1 MHLFKVI
8 FAVFFIASARSDE
21 YLIEYLVFKNLQF
34 TTDEV
39 FTLKE
44 LSISP
49 SSVISLKKD
58 TNEIVIRNLD
68 ESFNSKN
75 ESLDSIGEIIYEEK
89 EEETLTQE
97 PLANPN
103 PQLWFNENK
112 SLTKLETF
120 KRRIER
126 RSGYELIDSGSW
138 VQGVFDSNSSK
149 FVNVISNELNLYIK
163 TYKERYLHLD
173 VLGMLDSQT
182 IELSENANGI
192 KEIKRKGYTA
202 LLNETDVKDVNISF
216 DIDTLFEGDIKTIE
230 QYPLDEIISKSSATL
245 IIDED
250 RRVFNE
256 QVHYFDHPQFC
267 LLYTSPSPRDRI
279 ASRMPSSA

>member
-8 FAVFFIASARSDE
+8 FTVFFITSARSDE
-21 YLIEYLVFKNLQF
+21 YLIEYVVFKNLQF

-89 EEETLTQE
+89 EGETLTQE
-97 PLANPN
+97 PVVNPN

-126 RSGYELIDSGSW
+126 RSDYELIDSGSW

-149 FVNVISNELNLYIK
+149 FVNIISNELNLYIK

-192 KEIKRKGYTA
+192 KEIKRKAYTA
-202 LLNETDVKDVNISF
+202 LLNETDVKDVNISI
-216 DIDTLFEGDIKTIE
+216 DIDTLLEGDIKTIE

-256 QVHYFDHPQFC
+256 QVHYFDHPQFGIMIY
-267 LLYTSPSPRDRI
+267 LKKLSGF
-279 ASRMPSSA
+279 

>member
-1 MHLFKVI
+1 MQLFKII
-8 FAVFFIASARSDE
+8 FAVFFITSARSDE
-21 YLIEYLVFKNLQF
+21 YLIEYVVFKNLQF

-89 EEETLTQE
+89 EEQTLTQK

-126 RSGYELIDSGSW
+126 RSDYELIDSGSW

-173 VLGMLDSQT
+173 VLGMLDSQI

-202 LLNETDVKDVNISF
+202 LLNETDVKDVNISI
-216 DIDTLFEGDIKTIE
+216 DINTLFEGDIKTIE

-256 QVHYFDHPQFC
+256 QVHYFDHPQFGIMIY
-267 LLYTSPSPRDRI
+267 LKKLSGF
-279 ASRMPSSA
+279 

>member
-1 MHLFKVI
+1 MEKL
-8 FAVFFIASARSDE
+8 
-21 YLIEYLVFKNLQF
+21 
-34 TTDEV
+34 

-44 LSISP
+44 ISINP

-89 EEETLTQE
+89 EEETLSKE
-97 PLANPN
+97 SLSNPN

-126 RSGYELIDSGSW
+126 RSDYELIDSGSW
-138 VQGVFDSNSSK
+138 VQGVFDSKSSK
-149 FVNVISNELNLYIK
+149 FVNVIANELNLYIK

-173 VLGMLDSQT
+173 VLGMLDSQI

-192 KEIKRKGYTA
+192 KEIKRKAYSA
-202 LLNETDVKDVNISF
+202 LLNETDVKDLNISI

-245 IIDED
+245 IVDED

-256 QVHYFDHPQFC
+256 QVHYFDHPQFGIMIY
-267 LLYTSPSPRDRI
+267 LKKLSGF
-279 ASRMPSSA
+279 

>member
-21 YLIEYLVFKNLQF
+21 YLIEYVVFKNLQF

-89 EEETLTQE
+89 EGETLSQE
-97 PLANPN
+97 PSANPN

-126 RSGYELIDSGSW
+126 RSDYELIDSGSW

-163 TYKERYLHLD
+163 IYKERYLHLD

-182 IELSENANGI
+182 IELSENVNGI

-202 LLNETDVKDVNISF
+202 LLNETDVKDVNISI

-256 QVHYFDHPQFC
+256 QVHYFDHPQFGIMIY
-267 LLYTSPSPRDRI
+267 LKKISGF
-279 ASRMPSSA
+279 

>member
-8 FAVFFIASARSDE
+8 FAVFFITFVKSDE
-21 YLIEYLVFKNLQF
+21 YLIEYVVFKNLQF
-34 TTDEV
+34 TTNEV

-44 LSISP
+44 LSINP
-49 SSVISLKKD
+49 STVISLKKD
-58 TNEIVIRNLD
+58 SNEIVIRNLD
-68 ESFNSKN
+68 KSFYSKS
-75 ESLDSIGEIIYEEK
+75 ESLDLIGEIIYEKK
-89 EEETLTQE
+89 EEQTLTQE

-103 PQLWFNENK
+103 PQLWFNKNK

-126 RSGYELIDSGSW
+126 RSDYELIDSGSW

-149 FVNVISNELNLYIK
+149 FVNVIANELNLYIK

-182 IELSENANGI
+182 IELSENENGI
-192 KEIKRKGYTA
+192 KEIKRKAYTA
-202 LLNETDVKDVNISF
+202 LLNETDVNDVNISI
-216 DIDTLFEGDIKTIE
+216 DIDTLFKGDIETIK
-230 QYPLDEIISKSSATL
+230 QYPLNQIISKSSATL

-256 QVHYFDHPQFC
+256 QVHYFDHPQFGIMIY
-267 LLYTSPSPRDRI
+267 LKKLSGF
-279 ASRMPSSA
+279 

>member
-1 MHLFKVI
+1 MRLFKVI
-8 FAVFFIASARSDE
+8 FAVFFITSVRSDE
-21 YLIEYLVFKNLQF
+21 YLIEYVVFKNSQF

-44 LSISP
+44 LSITP

-58 TNEIVIRNLD
+58 ANEIVIRNLD
-68 ESFNSKN
+68 ESFNSKY

-89 EEETLTQE
+89 EGETLTQE
-97 PLANPN
+97 RLANPN

-126 RSGYELIDSGSW
+126 RSDYELIDSGSW

-173 VLGMLDSQT
+173 VLGMLDSQI

-192 KEIKRKGYTA
+192 KEIKRKAYTA
-202 LLNETDVKDVNISF
+202 LLNETDVKDVNISI

-256 QVHYFDHPQFC
+256 QVHYFDHPQFGIMIY
-267 LLYTSPSPRDRI
+267 LKKLSGF
-279 ASRMPSSA
+279 

>member
-8 FAVFFIASARSDE
+8 FTVFFITSARSDE
-21 YLIEYLVFKNLQF
+21 YLIEYVVFKNLQF

-89 EEETLTQE
+89 EGETLTQE
-97 PLANPN
+97 PSANPN

-126 RSGYELIDSGSW
+126 RSDYELIDSGSW

-192 KEIKRKGYTA
+192 KEIKRKAYTA
-202 LLNETDVKDVNISF
+202 LLNETDVKDVNISI

-256 QVHYFDHPQFC
+256 QVHYFDHPQFGIMIY
-267 LLYTSPSPRDRI
+267 LKKLSGF
-279 ASRMPSSA
+279 

>member
-1 MHLFKVI
+1 MRLFKVI
-8 FAVFFIASARSDE
+8 FAVFFITSARSDE
-21 YLIEYLVFKNLQF
+21 YLIEYVVFKNLQF

-49 SSVISLKKD
+49 TSVISLKKD

-75 ESLDSIGEIIYEEK
+75 ESLDSIGEIIYDEK

-126 RSGYELIDSGSW
+126 RSDYELIDSGSW

-192 KEIKRKGYTA
+192 KEIKRKAYTA
-202 LLNETDVKDVNISF
+202 LLNETDVKDVKISI
-216 DIDTLFEGDIKTIE
+216 DIDTLFEGDIKKIE

-256 QVHYFDHPQFC
+256 QVHYFDHPQFGIMIY
-267 LLYTSPSPRDRI
+267 LKKLSGF
-279 ASRMPSSA
+279 

>member
-21 YLIEYLVFKNLQF
+21 YLIEYVVFKNLQF

-126 RSGYELIDSGSW
+126 RSDYELIDSGSW

-149 FVNVISNELNLYIK
+149 FVNVIANELNLYIK

-173 VLGMLDSQT
+173 VLGMLDSQI

-202 LLNETDVKDVNISF
+202 LLNETDVKDVNIGI
-216 DIDTLFEGDIKTIE
+216 DIDTLFKGDIKAIE

-256 QVHYFDHPQFC
+256 QVHYFDHPQFGIMIY
-267 LLYTSPSPRDRI
+267 LKKLSGF
-279 ASRMPSSA
+279 

>member
-21 YLIEYLVFKNLQF
+21 YLIEYVVFKNLQF

-126 RSGYELIDSGSW
+126 RSDYELIDSGSW

-192 KEIKRKGYTA
+192 KEIKRKAYTA
-202 LLNETDVKDVNISF
+202 LLNETDVKDVNISI

-256 QVHYFDHPQFC
+256 QVHYFDHPQFGIMIY
-267 LLYTSPSPRDRI
+267 LKKLSGF
-279 ASRMPSSA
+279 

>member
-1 MHLFKVI
+1 MHLFKII
-8 FAVFFIASARSDE
+8 FTVFFITSARSDE
-21 YLIEYLVFKNLQF
+21 YLIEYVVFKNLQF

-44 LSISP
+44 LSLSP

-75 ESLDSIGEIIYEEK
+75 ESLDSIGKIIYEEK
-89 EEETLTQE
+89 EGETLTKE

-126 RSGYELIDSGSW
+126 RSDYELIDSGSW
-138 VQGVFDSNSSK
+138 IQGVFDSNSSK

-216 DIDTLFEGDIKTIE
+216 DINTLFEGDVKTIE

-256 QVHYFDHPQFC
+256 QVHYFDHPQFGIMIY
-267 LLYTSPSPRDRI
+267 LKKLSGF
-279 ASRMPSSA
+279 

>member
-8 FAVFFIASARSDE
+8 FAVFFITSARSDE
-21 YLIEYLVFKNLQF
+21 YLIEYVVFKNLQF

-39 FTLKE
+39 FILKE
-44 LSISP
+44 LSINP

-89 EEETLTQE
+89 EEETLTKE
-97 PLANPN
+97 PLSIPN

-126 RSGYELIDSGSW
+126 RSDYELIDSGSW

-182 IELSENANGI
+182 IELSENGNGI
-192 KEIKRKGYTA
+192 KEIKRKAYTA
-202 LLNETDVKDVNISF
+202 LLNETDVKDVNISI

-230 QYPLDEIISKSSATL
+230 QYPSDEIISKSSATL

-256 QVHYFDHPQFC
+256 QVHYFDHPQFGIMIY
-267 LLYTSPSPRDRI
+267 LKKLSGF
-279 ASRMPSSA
+279 